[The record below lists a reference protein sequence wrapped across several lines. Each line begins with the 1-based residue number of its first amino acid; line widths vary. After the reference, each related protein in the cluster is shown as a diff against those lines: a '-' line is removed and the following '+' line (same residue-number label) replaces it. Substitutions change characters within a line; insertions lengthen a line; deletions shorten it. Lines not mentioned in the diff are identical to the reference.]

1 MQTPLQ
7 VFNQILN
14 AGNAI
19 TAFSLLLYALTFN
32 LRERVARS
40 LALMFACVTLVY
52 FFDVLVGTST
62 SPEEVELWLRL
73 QWVGISFIPAAYL
86 HFSDALLASTGRPSR
101 GRRQKAIW
109 VSYILGGVTLVLV
122 AFTDLICGEIILGD
136 RRHVKF
142 LAGVSTMPHPIY

>member
-101 GRRQKAIW
+101 GRRQKAI
-109 VSYILGGVTLVLV
+109 
-122 AFTDLICGEIILGD
+122 
-136 RRHVKF
+136 
-142 LAGVSTMPHPIY
+142 